1 MRERERESERERERA
16 REGGRE
22 GGEGGGGRV
31 LFFFSVSGPRVR
43 EDGRDSAHILT
54 LVLLVGAWEAD
65 HVINFGGGALGLAC
79 FRWLDSFL

>member
-1 MRERERESERERERA
+1 M
-16 REGGRE
+16 
-22 GGEGGGGRV
+22 

-65 HVINFGGGALGLAC
+65 HVINFGGGAWIGLLSLVRFFPLKATVC
-79 FRWLDSFL
+79 R

>member
-1 MRERERESERERERA
+1 M
-16 REGGRE
+16 
-22 GGEGGGGRV
+22 

-65 HVINFGGGALGLAC
+65 HVINFGGGGAWIGLLSLVR
-79 FRWLDSFL
+79 FFL